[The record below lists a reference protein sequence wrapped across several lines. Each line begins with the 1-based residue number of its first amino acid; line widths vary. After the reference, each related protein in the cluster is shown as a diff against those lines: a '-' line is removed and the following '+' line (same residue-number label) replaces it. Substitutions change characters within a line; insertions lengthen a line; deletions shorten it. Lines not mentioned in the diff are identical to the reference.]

1 MKFWEYVIEAGVSC
15 EEACEYIYNYPKTS
29 FITRPEWKGIHF
41 VSGDKYYILLED
53 GEVKEVEIE
62 DVWCQNK
69 HDWLIITITQE
80 AEELLKAQGLI

>member
-1 MKFWEYVIEAGVSC
+1 MKYYDNVIEAGVSY
-15 EEACEYIYNYPKTS
+15 EEACDYIYTYPKTS
-29 FITRPEWKGIHF
+29 FITRQEWKGVNF
-41 VSGDKYYILLED
+41 VSGGKYYILFED

-69 HDWLIITITQE
+69 HDWLIVTITQE